1 VMDGHPVLLRNVN
14 DDRNHWL
21 ELKLV
26 GGPKSPRDAVGA
38 TVYVTAN
45 GMRQREDVLSGGS
58 YLSTNDPR
66 PHFGLGQ
73 ATKVED
79 IEVHWPSGKVEH
91 FTAPGVD
98 RILTIAEGSG
108 K

>member
-1 VMDGHPVLLRNVN
+1 M
-14 DDRNHWL
+14 
-21 ELKLV
+21 K
-26 GGPKSPRDAVGA
+26 
-38 TVYVTAN
+38 
-45 GMRQREDVLSGGS
+45 QREDVLSGGS

-91 FTAPGVD
+91 FTAPGAD

>member
-1 VMDGHPVLLRNVN
+1 MDGHPVLLRNVN
-14 DDRNHWL
+14 PDHNHWL

-26 GGPKSPRDAVGA
+26 GGPKSPRDAVGS

-45 GMRQREDVLSGGS
+45 GMKQRGDVVSGGS
-58 YLSTNDPR
+58 YLSTSDPR

-73 ATKVED
+73 ATKLDD
-79 IEVHWPSGKVEH
+79 IEIHWPDGKVEH
-91 FTAPGVD
+91 VTVPAVD
-98 RILTIAEGSG
+98 RIVTITEGTG